1 MRLRSINGLR
11 CKQLKLVLLAFFVMF
26 ILWKWEEGTYYN
38 TKDIHPDSLVVSH
51 PANSKFVDQHTS
63 SDEDFPSVDSLPPPV
78 VKVQKQVTGA
88 PPPLPIV
95 GVPANVGGEQGASS
109 SEPKGNYLSSMTV
122 GGTMDS
128 FLRMLVCISSASP
141 FGYV

>member
-1 MRLRSINGLR
+1 MHYAYLYLI
-11 CKQLKLVLLAFFVMF
+11 FVR
-26 ILWKWEEGTYYN
+26 I
-38 TKDIHPDSLVVSH
+38 SV
-51 PANSKFVDQHTS
+51 ANSKFVDQHTS

-95 GVPANVGGEQGASS
+95 GVPANVGGEQGASP

-128 FLRMLVCISSASP
+128 FLRMLICISSAPP
-141 FGYV
+141 FGYVLNTEFPCCT